1 MSTLTDSPAGLTFAE
16 TELAAWQGF
25 LRAHAAL
32 VKTLDSELEAAHG
45 LALSSYEVLAA
56 LDCAPERRMRMCDL
70 AERALLSRSGLTR
83 LVDRLERG
91 GLIARACCDD
101 DARGSFAVL
110 TSTGARALG
119 AARTTYLA
127 AVRRRF
133 LDQFDEADRARLGSG
148 WARVLAANAD
158 ARSSR
163 GCCG

>member
-1 MSTLTDSPAGLTFAE
+1 MSTLTDSPAGLTFSD

-56 LDCAPERRMRMCDL
+56 LDSTPQQRMRMCDL

-110 TSTGARALG
+110 TSAGVGALDRARA
-119 AARTTYLA
+119 TYLA
-127 AVRRRF
+127 AARRRF
-133 LDQFDEADRARLGSG
+133 LEQFDEDQLAQLGAG
-148 WARVLAANAD
+148 WDRVLAANAD
-158 ARSSR
+158 ARGGR